1 MIVEL
6 PEGQFKA
13 TFIGKMTNVTES
25 AEPLD
30 DFWIYVKALTKEYPV
45 LKYALDNKLVKSVYR
60 NETNTYDHVLLPM
73 DNKNIFLVIVVN
85 LVSENIFGHYLLDLE
100 SEYGLKK

>member
-1 MIVEL
+1 MITEL
-6 PEGQFKA
+6 SEYQFKA

-45 LKYALDNKLVKSVYR
+45 LKYALDNELVKNVYR
-60 NETNTYDHVLLPM
+60 NETNTYDHVLLPTN
-73 DNKNIFLVIVVN
+73 NKNTFLVIVVN
-85 LVSENIFGHYLLDLE
+85 LVSENIFGHYLLDIEFEYSLE
-100 SEYGLKK
+100 K